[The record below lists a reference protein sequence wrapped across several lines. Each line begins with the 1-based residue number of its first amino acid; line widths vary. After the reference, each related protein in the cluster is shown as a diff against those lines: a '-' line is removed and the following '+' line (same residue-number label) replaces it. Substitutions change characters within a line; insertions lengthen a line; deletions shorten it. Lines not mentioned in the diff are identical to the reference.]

1 MRKFLPH
8 ALLTSALL
16 WVCLAPIPGRA
27 QSAPTPVV
35 GHAIEARLDPDA
47 GEIHVQDRL
56 TLPEGRATWDLVL
69 HRDLDPKVIAGEA
82 SLELLA
88 RDGHL
93 DLYQLRQRAPGP
105 VTLAYGG
112 RIRHELTATSEG
124 MGRTRQTTTGTIG
137 PEGVF
142 LDGSSGWYPQVRG
155 SLQTFDLRVELPE
168 GWHAI
173 SQGAGPDREG
183 LAGSAWSESQPQ
195 DDIYLIAAPF
205 TLYREAG
212 PGFEAQVWLRRPDPE
227 LARTYLAATREY
239 LDLYARLIG
248 PYPYAKFAL
257 VENFWETGYGMP
269 SFTLLGPQ
277 VIRLP
282 FIVNSSYPHEVL
294 HNWWGNG
301 VYVDY
306 GSGNWS
312 EGLTAYLADHLMK
325 EREGQG
331 AEYRRD
337 ALKAYGDYVRGG
349 EDFPLTAFRARHGSA
364 SQAVGYGKSAMVF
377 HMLRRR
383 LGDEQFVEGLRRFY
397 ADNRF
402 RTASWGDLR
411 SAFEAASGQ
420 DLGGFFDAWTTRKGA
435 PRLALA
441 DVKGEGTANGFR
453 VTGRLEQSQRQA
465 PFPLRVPLV
474 VHQELGPPLELTVD
488 LNERSSAF
496 VIDLPSPPVRL
507 AVDPAFDTFRELL
520 PGESPAALSNLF
532 GAEQGLIV
540 LPEQAPRELLAGY
553 QALAEAW
560 IKGHPG
566 WQLNTDA
573 EVRRLPQEGAIW
585 ILGWENR
592 FAPELAREARGFEL
606 APSAGKLRLD
616 GRSFGRDD
624 TSPVLTRLIDGRP
637 WGWVAASQPEALPGL
652 ARKLPHYGKYGYLAF
667 AGNEPQNILK
677 GQWPPGDSA
686 LVHWFGSARPE
697 LAPPAATPLVQLP
710 GKP

>member
-1 MRKFLPH
+1 MRKFLPP
-8 ALLTSALL
+8 ALVASVLL
-16 WVCLAPIPGRA
+16 WAFLAPIPGRA
-27 QSAPTPVV
+27 QGDPSPVV
-35 GHAIEARLDPDA
+35 GHAIEARLDPEA

-56 TLPEGRATWDLVL
+56 TLPEGGSTWDLVL
-69 HRDLDPKVIAGEA
+69 HRDLAPKVVAGEA

-88 RDGHL
+88 RDEHL
-93 DLYQLRQRAPGP
+93 DLYRLRQRAPGP

-112 RIRHELTATSEG
+112 RIRHGLDSTTEG
-124 MGRTRQTTTGTIG
+124 MGRQRQTTTGTIG
-137 PEGVF
+137 PDGVF
-142 LDGSSGWYPQVRG
+142 LDGGSGWYPQLRG
-155 SLQTFDLRVELPE
+155 SLQTFDLRLDLPE

-173 SQGAGPDREG
+173 SQGAGPDHEG
-183 LAGSAWSESQPQ
+183 RPSSAWSELQPQ

-227 LARTYLAATREY
+227 LAKTYLAATREY
-239 LDLYARLIG
+239 VDLYSRLIG

-282 FIVNSSYPHEVL
+282 FIISTSYPHEVL

-306 GSGNWS
+306 QSGNWS

-337 ALKAYGDYVRGG
+337 ALKAYGDYVRRG

-383 LGDEQFVEGLRRFY
+383 LGDELFLQGLGRFY

-402 RTASWGDLR
+402 RTAAWADLR
-411 SAFEAASGQ
+411 SAFESVSGQ
-420 DLGGFFDAWTTRKGA
+420 DLDAYFEAWTTREGA

-441 DVKGEGTANGFR
+441 DVRAAPHGDGFR
-453 VTGRLEQSQRQA
+453 VTGRLEQGQRLP
-465 PFPLRVPLV
+465 PFPLRVRLV
-474 VHQELGPPLELTVD
+474 VHQEQGPPVEQAVELEGPTA
-488 LNERSSAF
+488 NFA
-496 VIDLPSPPVRL
+496 IDLPSQPVRL

-532 GAEQGLIV
+532 GSEEGLIL
-540 LPEQAPRELLAGY
+540 LPEQAAPELLEGY
-553 QALAEAW
+553 RGLAEAW
-560 IKGHPG
+560 VEGHPG
-566 WQLNTDA
+566 WQVTTDA
-573 EVRRLPQEGAIW
+573 EVRRLPKDGAIW
-585 ILGWENR
+585 VLGWENR
-592 FAPELAREARGFEL
+592 FAPEFAREARGFEL
-606 APSAGKLRLD
+606 APQAGKLRLGEGAY
-616 GRSFGRDD
+616 GRSDA
-624 TSPVLTRLIDGRP
+624 SPVLTRVIDGQP
-637 WGWVAASQPEALPGL
+637 WGWLAASQPQALPGL
-652 ARKLPHYGKYGYLAF
+652 ARKLPHYGKYGYLMF
-667 AGNEPQNILK
+667 SGSEPQNILK
-677 GQWPPGDSA
+677 GQWPAGDSA
-686 LVHWFGSARPE
+686 LVHWFGQDRPE
-697 LAPPAATPLVQLP
+697 LAGRPEEPLAPRP
-710 GKP
+710 GR